1 VIANSAP
8 PLPRRSRLPTGF
20 AEWRARLDRQRVAP
34 VIAVAGSKGKT
45 SVLRAVES
53 IFRAGGYRFA
63 TWTDRGV
70 EIEGE
75 RQRGE
80 LGPWSRAMTRLAAG
94 GLDVAFQELDW
105 ATVPTVSAPGA
116 KYPIVAVA
124 NLCANSEACFFTQET
139 MQARRALSLI
149 NSSIAIA
156 GRVVL
161 NADDF
166 ALSGERDFAGDLE
179 TRYLVGIS
187 ADAPVLRRHILQGGD
202 ACWVD
207 SGAITIREATGS
219 RAIAEI
225 RGLPSTREG
234 TIPFA
239 IQNALLAT
247 AIARCCGVAD
257 HQVAAGLAA
266 YEARPE
272 SMPGS
277 FNVFDFGSATI
288 VVDCPMPSWFLRASL
303 RASANLGSGRQ
314 VRVVGPMLGILSED
328 LAEVGRLLGR
338 NGGVL
343 IAHGVWPAERLE
355 RLRQGVAANAVP
367 PIFLQAPDERNAVQQ
382 AMTMLRAK
390 DVLLVLA
397 EDPEAT
403 VSLSQRRLRHS
414 PPPIRNDPTTA
425 RAS

>member
-1 VIANSAP
+1 VIADPVP
-8 PLPRRSRLPTGF
+8 PLPRRSALPTGF
-20 AEWRARLDRQRVAP
+20 AEWRARVDRQRVAP
-34 VIAVAGSKGKT
+34 VVAVAGSKGKT

-80 LGPWSRAMTRLAAG
+80 LAPWSRALTRLAAG
-94 GLDVAFQELDW
+94 GLDIAFQELDW
-105 ATVPTVSAPGA
+105 STVPTVSAPGRR
-116 KYPIVAVA
+116 YPIVAVA
-124 NLCANSEACFFTQET
+124 NLCANSEACFFTPET
-139 MQARRALSLI
+139 MQARRALRLI
-149 NSSIAIA
+149 RSSIATP
-156 GRVVL
+156 GRLIL

-166 ALSGERDFAGDLE
+166 ALSDDGEFAGDMQS
-179 TRYLVGIS
+179 RYLVGIS

-202 ACWVD
+202 ACWVE
-207 SGAITIREATGS
+207 SGSITIREALRTQ
-219 RAIAEI
+219 AIAEV

-239 IQNALLAT
+239 VQNALIAT
-247 AIARCCGVAD
+247 AIARCCGISEEV
-257 HQVAAGLAA
+257 VAAGLANH
-266 YEARPE
+266 EARPE

-288 VVDCPMPSWFLRASL
+288 VVDCPMPSWFLRTSL

-314 VRVVGPMLGILSED
+314 IRVVGPMHDVFNDD

-343 IAHGVWPAERLE
+343 IAHGTWPAERFE
-355 RLRQGVAANAVP
+355 HLRQGVAGNAVP
-367 PIFLQAPDERNAVQQ
+367 PILLQAPDERTAVQQ
-382 AMTMLRAK
+382 AMDMLRAN

-397 EDPEAT
+397 ENPEAI
-403 VSLSQRRLRHS
+403 VSQIQRRVRRLPR
-414 PPPIRNDPTTA
+414 PTRNDLTAA

>member
-1 VIANSAP
+1 VIANPVP
-8 PLPRRSRLPTGF
+8 PPPRRSTLPTGF
-20 AEWRARLDRQRVAP
+20 QEWRALLDRQRVAP
-34 VIAVAGSKGKT
+34 VVAVAGSKGKT
-45 SVLRAVES
+45 SVLRTVES

-70 EIEGE
+70 EIDGE

-94 GLDVAFQELDW
+94 GLDIAFQELDW

-124 NLCANSEACFFTQET
+124 NLCANSEACYYTPAT
-139 MQARRALSLI
+139 LHARRALRLI
-149 NSSIAIA
+149 RSSIATT
-156 GRVVL
+156 GRLIL

-166 ALSGERDFAGDLE
+166 ALSDDEDFAGDPAN
-179 TRYLVGIS
+179 RYLVGIS
-187 ADAPVLRRHILQGGD
+187 EDAPVLRRHVDRGGD
-202 ACWVD
+202 ACWVE
-207 SGAITIREATGS
+207 SGSITIRETQ
-219 RAIAEI
+219 RTQAIAEI
-225 RGLPSTREG
+225 RSLPSTRQG

-239 IQNALLAT
+239 IQNALIAT
-247 AIARCCGVAD
+247 AIARCCGMSEEL
-257 HQVAAGLAA
+257 VAAGLATH
-266 YEARPE
+266 EARPE

-288 VVDCPMPSWFLRASL
+288 VVDCPMPSWFLRTSL

-314 VRVVGPMLGILSED
+314 VRVVGPMLDVFAGD

-343 IAHGVWPAERLE
+343 IAHGAWPAERLDQ
-355 RLRQGVAANAVP
+355 LRMGVAGNAVP
-367 PIFLQAPDERNAVQQ
+367 PIFLQAPDERTAVRQ
-382 AMTMLRAK
+382 AMDMLRAK

-403 VSLSQRRLRHS
+403 VSLIQRRLGRL
-414 PPPIRNDPTTA
+414 PPRARSDPTTA

>member
-1 VIANSAP
+1 MIADPVP
-8 PLPRRSRLPTGF
+8 PLYRRSMLPMGF
-20 AEWRARLDRQRVAP
+20 DEWRARLDRQRVAP
-34 VIAVAGSKGKT
+34 VVAVAGSKGKT
-45 SVLRAVES
+45 SVIRAVES

-80 LGPWSRAMTRLAAG
+80 LGPWSRALTRLAAG

-139 MQARRALSLI
+139 MQARRALGLI
-149 NSSIAIA
+149 RSSIAA
-156 GRVVL
+156 SGRVVL

-166 ALSGERDFAGDLE
+166 ALSDDRDFAGNPE
-179 TRYLVGIS
+179 CRYLVGIS
-187 ADAPVLRRHILQGGD
+187 SDAPVLRRHVLQGGD
-202 ACWVD
+202 ACWVE
-207 SGAITIREATGS
+207 SGSITVREAMRT

-225 RGLPSTREG
+225 RDLPSTREG

-247 AIARCCGVAD
+247 AIARCCGIAEN
-257 HQVAAGLAA
+257 HVAAGLVG
-266 YEARPE
+266 YESRPE

-277 FNVFDFGSATI
+277 FNIFDFGSATI

-314 VRVVGPMLGILSED
+314 IRVVGPMLGILSED

-338 NGGVL
+338 SGGVL
-343 IAHGVWPAERLE
+343 IAHGVWPGERLE
-355 RLRQGVAANAVP
+355 LLRQGASGNAVP
-367 PIFLQAPDERNAVQQ
+367 PIFLQAQDERTAVQQ

-403 VSLSQRRLRHS
+403 VSLIQRRLRHL
-414 PPPIRNDPTTA
+414 PPPIRNDPTAA